1 MKVLLTA
8 LLCAAL
14 PSITI
19 AADRPAGIAAAEAVA
34 KAALGADCDMNGM
47 EEVPMADPGV
57 EPETYSHIVY
67 RFTYHADY
75 QSPAEPEVQAELY
88 QLFCGSGAYNIRN
101 AFVLKAG
108 DSETPKLIA
117 FAQPDVTYD
126 YADDARSRLK
136 ADPKIRGF
144 RATALLVNA
153 SFDEKTRTITSHTAW
168 RGIGD
173 AWDSGDW
180 LFRNGDFTLTRFE
193 FDPTY
198 GDPDPAV
205 PESFVIYEAGK

>member
-8 LLCAAL
+8 LLFAAL
-14 PSITI
+14 PSTSL
-19 AADRPAGIAAAEAVA
+19 AAERPAGVAVAEAIA

-47 EEVPMADPGV
+47 EEVPMAG
-57 EPETYSHIVY
+57 PEAEGFGHAVYS
-67 RFTYHADY
+67 FTYRADY
-75 QSPAEPEVQAELY
+75 QSPAEPEVKAELY

-101 AFVLKAG
+101 AFVLKTG

-117 FAQPDVTYD
+117 FAQPDVAYD

-144 RATALLVNA
+144 RATAMLVNA

-180 LFRNGDFTLTRFE
+180 LFHNGDFTLTRFE
-193 FDPTY
+193 LDPTY

-205 PESFVIYEAGK
+205 PESFVIYEAGQ